1 MTVQSRSPVTLLLVS
16 GKALIRN
23 ECGATAFIATGEL
36 HHPHKD
42 GSYGHDCE
50 RQDELDRLS

>member
-42 GSYGHDCE
+42 GSYGHDC
-50 RQDELDRLS
+50 